1 MLPGADLDKVLERA
15 LAAKLETRRALARLP
30 YEEKIRR
37 MLRMQ
42 VIAAEIRAARQ
53 GQDQEPASRLGQ
65 HGGIDDDDS
74 VLPR

>member
-1 MLPGADLDKVLERA
+1 MTMLPGADLDKVLERA

-53 GQDQEPASRLGQ
+53 GQEPASK

-74 VLPR
+74 ALPK